1 MTRRAAFP
9 IPAVLL
15 GLAVFAGSQ
24 PEAVLAQVP
33 PSQAPAATSPRAGAL
48 DLTLAPT
55 PPMGW
60 NSWNKFGC
68 DINERLIREVADA
81 MVATGMR
88 DAGYQFVNLDDC
100 WHGKRDASGTIQP
113 DPERFP
119 GGLAALA
126 DYVHAKGLKIGIYS
140 DAGTMTCAKRP
151 GSGDF
156 EAKDAAQYARWG
168 FDYLKYDWCNTEGRD
183 PRTSYARMRDALVA
197 TGRPIVF
204 SICEWG
210 SNDPWLWAK
219 GVGHLWR
226 TTGDIG
232 ICWEKAGCKQDWE
245 LGVMNILDLQVGL
258 ERYSG
263 PGHWND
269 PDMLQ
274 VGNGL
279 TEAED
284 RAHFSMWAMLAA
296 PLLAGNDL
304 RAMSDATRAILTNRE
319 VVAIDQDPL
328 GEQAHKLRD
337 DGSEE
342 IWVRRLNGGRHAIA
356 FLNRGAGPVRLSVTW
371 KELGW
376 EPAREVVFRDVWT
389 HEDLPPVTDVFTARV
404 APHDVVVVVTK

>member
-1 MTRRAAFP
+1 MTRRAAFLISSALVGLALAASSAHP
-9 IPAVLL
+9 VLL
-15 GLAVFAGSQ
+15 
-24 PEAVLAQVP
+24 AQDASRP
-33 PSQAPAATSPRAGAL
+33 ASPAPGRAPRVL
-48 DLTLAPT
+48 DLSLAPT

-68 DINERLIREVADA
+68 DITERLIREVADA
-81 MVATGMR
+81 MVATGLK
-88 DAGYQFVNLDDC
+88 DAGYQYVNLDDC
-100 WHGKRDASGTIQP
+100 WHGKRDADGMIQP

-119 GGLAALA
+119 SGLAALA
-126 DYVHAKGLKIGIYS
+126 EYVHARGLKIGIYS

-156 EAKDAAQYARWG
+156 EEKDATQYARWG

-183 PRTSYARMRDALVA
+183 ARPSYERMRDALVA

-210 SNDPWLWAK
+210 SNDPWLWGK

-232 ICWEKAGCKQDWE
+232 ICWEKGGCKQDWE

-258 ERYSG
+258 ERYAG

-304 RAMSDATRAILTNRE
+304 RSMSDATRAILTNRE
-319 VVAIDQDPL
+319 VIAIDQDPL
-328 GEQAHKLRD
+328 GEQARKLRD
-337 DGSEE
+337 DGNEE
-342 IWVRRLNGGRHAIA
+342 VWVRRLKGGRYAIA
-356 FLNRGAGPVRLSVTW
+356 FLNRGAGPVRMSVTW

-376 EPAREVVFRDVWT
+376 APARKVTFRDVWA
-389 HEDLPPVTDVFTARV
+389 HKDLAPVTDVFTARV
-404 APHDVVVVVTK
+404 APHDVVVVATR